1 MPLRGR
7 LEVSRPIGFIPEDRI
22 AEGLIPDL
30 NLAENLTLGL
40 GKDAP
45 WVRGGRIRWDEAHRR
60 TAELLEEF
68 GIVAAGPKA
77 RASALSGGNQQKLI
91 VARELSRNPAVI
103 VAENP
108 TRGLDIVAARAIHD
122 RLRAAAAQGAAVLF
136 HSTDLDEVL
145 ELGQRIVVA
154 VRGSVIE
161 APDNSSRAEIG
172 AMMLGGV
179 G

>member
-22 AEGLIPDL
+22 TEGLIPDL
-30 NLAENLTLGL
+30 NLAENVTLGL

-45 WVRGGRIRWDEAHRR
+45 WVRGGRIRWDVARRR
-60 TAELLEEF
+60 TAELLDEF

-108 TRGLDIVAARAIHD
+108 TRGLDVVAARAIHD
-122 RLRAAAAQGAAVLF
+122 RLRAAAGQGAAVLF

-145 ELGQRIVVA
+145 ALGQRIVVVA
-154 VRGSVIE
+154 RGSLIE
-161 APDNSSRAEIG
+161 APDHSSRSGIG
-172 AMMLGGV
+172 AMMLGGA